1 MRSTLTPYRT
11 SPFLQAGM
19 LLSLTTVLAFGLAC
33 GGDDSGTETATSVT
47 PQIEI
52 PVQQDEPAVAVELG
66 SGTLPPGYPA
76 DLPAFPGAAT
86 KTSMMIPGGTGLVV
100 FSASEPVEDVLA
112 FFSEQLPVSG
122 WSVDSTSE
130 DGKRIHA
137 SKDTRNVTVVVD
149 QVTDHTEISV
159 VLGG

>member
-1 MRSTLTPYRT
+1 MRSTLTPYRRF
-11 SPFLQAGM
+11 PLFQAG
-19 LLSLTTVLAFGLAC
+19 LLLGLTTALAFGLAC
-33 GGDDSGTETATSVT
+33 GGDDSSTTATGAT

-52 PVQQDEPAVAVELG
+52 PVQEDEPAIIAELG
-66 SGTLPPGYPA
+66 SGALPPGYPA
-76 DLPAFPGAAT
+76 DLPTFPGAAT

-137 SKDTRNVTVVVD
+137 SKDTRNVTVLVD